1 MATNYTTKTAALR
14 ATKADMRQ
22 VAVSKKIEIG
32 SGDTATKIT
41 DEAVSAEDLF
51 VSVEGKE
58 ERQSVKALIQQAQS
72 DATAAAGIQV
82 GTETDKVTSAD
93 EN

>member
-32 SGDTATKIT
+32 SGETATKIT
-41 DEAVSAEDLF
+41 DDAVSAEDLLIG
-51 VSVEGKE
+51 VDVVDEQGAPVVDE
-58 ERQSVKALIQQAQS
+58 TTGQVKR
-72 DATAAAGIQV
+72 TR
-82 GTETDKVTSAD
+82 
-93 EN
+93 